1 MGKLQDAS
9 RMEAFSDGVFGFAV
23 TLIILGIRVPHIGE
37 GRDGNV
43 LWKSLLELWPSFL
56 ALVLSFVT
64 VFIMWMNHHVM
75 FKCLRGIDARIVIA
89 NGLLLLLVMMVP
101 FPTALIAEYLTS
113 PGASTACAVYSA
125 FFILVN
131 AAFILLW
138 HSATKNGRKLK
149 PEVSPK
155 FVNTITKNLYIG
167 LSVYVIATM
176 AALLLPALSILVC
189 SALWILWG
197 RMAFMHFVPR
207 NPKDVAEAS
216 EIGPHEG

>member
-1 MGKLQDAS
+1 MGKLQDSS

-23 TLIILGIRVPHIGE
+23 TLIILDIRVPHIGE

-43 LWKSLLELWPSFL
+43 LWRSLLELWPSFL

-75 FKCLRGIDARIVIA
+75 FKCLRGIDARIAIA
-89 NGLLLLLVMMVP
+89 NGLVLLFIMMVP
-101 FPTALIAEYLTS
+101 FPTALVAEYLTS
-113 PGASTACAVYSA
+113 PSASTACAVYSA
-125 FFILVN
+125 LFILVN
-131 AAFILLW
+131 AAFIRLW
-138 HSATKNGRKLK
+138 HSATKNGRMLK
-149 PEVSPK
+149 PEVSP
-155 FVNTITKNLYIG
+155 NSITRTLYIG
-167 LSVYVIATM
+167 LCVYVIATLV
-176 AALLLPALSILVC
+176 AFLSPALSILVC

-207 NPKDVAEAS
+207 HSKDATKES

>member
-1 MGKLQDAS
+1 MGKLQDSS

-23 TLIILGIRVPHIGE
+23 TLIILDIRVPHIGE

-43 LWKSLLELWPSFL
+43 LWRSLLELWPSFL

-75 FKCLRGIDARIVIA
+75 FKCLRGIDARIAIA
-89 NGLLLLLVMMVP
+89 NGLVLLLIMMVP
-101 FPTALIAEYLTS
+101 FPTALVAEYLTS
-113 PGASTACAVYSA
+113 PSASTACAVYSA

-131 AAFILLW
+131 AAFIRLW
-138 HSATKNGRKLK
+138 HSATKNGRMLK
-149 PEVSPK
+149 PEVSPE
-155 FVNTITKNLYIG
+155 FVNGITKHLYIG
-167 LSVYVIATM
+167 LSVYVIATIV
-176 AALLLPALSILVC
+176 AFLLPALSILVC

-197 RMAFMHFVPR
+197 RMAFVHFVPR
-207 NPKDVAEAS
+207 NPKDDTKGS